1 MIVRNGDD
9 YMTPCI
15 EAVAPHVKK
24 IKICMDSRSND
35 DTYLQ
40 ITRLVQRFPNVEG
53 DIFKVLEP
61 NKDLVAMRNTLLSF
75 DESWGLIMDS
85 DEYHY
90 DIQNLQL
97 GDKEAYLLQCFAVWD
112 EKQIHKSSSKAKIG
126 RLFKNQPHLQWKG
139 GFGREKLYVGDK
151 PIFDDA
157 PMLDYRYIH
166 FTHIKKD
173 TWRSEMRQKRI
184 ADGKNLSKTPQH
196 IINITNSV
204 HERMS
209 SLPKYR

>member
-40 ITRLVQRFPNVEG
+40 ITRLVQKFPNVEG
-53 DIFKVLEP
+53 DIYKVLEP
-61 NKDLVAMRNTLLSF
+61 RKDLVGMRNTLLSF
-75 DESWGLIMDS
+75 DEEWGLIMDS

-90 DIQNLQL
+90 DIQNLTV
-97 GDKEAYLLQCFAVWD
+97 GEKDAYLLSCYAVWN
-112 EKQIHKSSSKAKIG
+112 ETHIHKSSSRAKIG
-126 RLFKNQPHLQWKG
+126 RLFRNKPNLLWKG
-139 GFGREKLYVGDK
+139 SFGKEKLYCGDK
-151 PIFDDA
+151 LVFEDA
-157 PMLDYRYIH
+157 PVLPYKYIH

-173 TWRSEMRQKRI
+173 TWRQEMRQRRI
-184 ADGKNLSKTPQH
+184 ADGKNLSKTPKE
-196 IINITNSV
+196 IINIIHNL
-204 HERMS
+204 HEI
-209 SLPKYR
+209 LPFVPQYN